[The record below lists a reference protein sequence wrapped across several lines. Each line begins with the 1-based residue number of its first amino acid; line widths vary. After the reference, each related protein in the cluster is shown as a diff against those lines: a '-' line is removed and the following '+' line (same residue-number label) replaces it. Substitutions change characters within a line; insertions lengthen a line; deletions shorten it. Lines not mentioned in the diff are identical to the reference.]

1 MLSRL
6 WISTARAALLGAFM
20 LCGAAV
26 ANAGI
31 IELKFSGLVDSSGA
45 KVGGIDAPV
54 GSVFTLDIS
63 IDDSNAATG
72 SYGITGISFTTVV
85 GTFVTT
91 DTWLSPL
98 IATTVGTSITL
109 AQSPVSEDH
118 LFGESF
124 LLNLTGFGPAAFN
137 DPLTWVG
144 NAITG
149 DILVRGTGIG
159 SKHHLSGTGGFGGSL
174 SLAVTAPQPLFIAE
188 SDVVLPEPCSLL
200 LLGIGLAG
208 VGFALRRRSR

>member
-1 MLSRL
+1 MMSRL
-6 WISTARAALLGAFM
+6 CVSTARAALLGIVM
-20 LCGAAV
+20 LCGASI

-31 IELKFSGLVDSSGA
+31 IELTFSGLVDASGA

-54 GSVFTLDIS
+54 GSALSLDIS
-63 IDDSNAATG
+63 IEDGNAATG
-72 SYGITGISFTTVV
+72 SYSITGISFTTVV

-91 DTWLSPL
+91 DTWSSPL

-109 AQSPVSEDH
+109 AQSEDH

-159 SKHHLSGTGGFGGSL
+159 SKHHLSGTGVFSGIL
-174 SLAVTAPQPLFIAE
+174 SLAVTVSAPLLVTE
-188 SDVVLPEPCSLL
+188 SDDTVLPEPCSLL
-200 LLGIGLAG
+200 LLGLGLACA
-208 VGFALRRRSR
+208 GFAMRRRAR

>member
-1 MLSRL
+1 MMSRL
-6 WISTARAALLGAFM
+6 CVYTARAALLGIVM
-20 LCGAAV
+20 LCGASV

-31 IELKFSGLVDSSGA
+31 IELTFSGLVDASGA
-45 KVGGIDAPV
+45 KVGGVDAPV
-54 GSVFTLDIS
+54 GSAFTLDIS
-63 IDDSNAATG
+63 IEDSNAATG

-91 DTWLSPL
+91 DTWSSPL

-109 AQSPVSEDH
+109 AQSEDH

-124 LLNLTGFGPAAFN
+124 QLNLTGFGPAAFN

-149 DILVRGTGIG
+149 DILVRGTGVG
-159 SKHHLSGTGGFGGSL
+159 SKHHLSGTGVFGGIL
-174 SLAVTAPQPLFIAE
+174 SLAVTAPPSLFTAE
-188 SDVVLPEPCSLL
+188 SDTATVLPEPCSLL

-208 VGFALRRRSR
+208 VGFALRRRTR